1 MSYNKDTDYQA
12 KINEAA
18 EKGDYVSAAKYE
30 QSRNEKIDGENLGYQ
45 KTNKYSGWLDKVD
58 YGTVINQ
65 KISEGASKTSVAD
78 TLHKRVQK
86 ASTTEGLQKYAY
98 DDIYQKAV
106 SYIMNSSV
114 DFEPSRAYR
123 DTYSQK
129 IDSALESILNRKAFS
144 YDVMNDD
151 IYKYY
156 LRMYQREGRRAMEDT
171 LGKVSENTGGLASSY
186 ATAAASQAYNYY
198 SQKSADI
205 IPELYNDAYERYIDS
220 LNADIKELDIL
231 QGLSN
236 NEYDR
241 FYKDRE
247 FDYKKYIDGKE
258 IELDRG
264 NADRDYEL
272 AIRKLEEEISQNERD
287 DQAEAQERLRE
298 EALNKWKILG
308 YLDEESARILN
319 LPAGL
324 KTSDYQ
330 YKLAQEYKIYNK

>member
-30 QSRNEKIDGENLGYQ
+30 QSRNAKIDGENLGYQ
-45 KTNKYSGWLDKVD
+45 KTNKYAGWLSDVD

-65 KISEGASKTSVAD
+65 KISEGASKASVAD
-78 TLHKRVQK
+78 TLQKRVHK

-98 DDIYQKAV
+98 DDIYEKAIR
-106 SYIMNSSV
+106 YIMDSSV
-114 DFEPSRAYR
+114 DFEPSREYK
-123 DTYSQK
+123 DTYSKK
-129 IDSALESILNRKAFS
+129 IDIALNSILNRKAFS
-144 YDVMNDD
+144 YDVRTDEL
-151 IYKYY
+151 YKYY
-156 LRMYQREGRRAMEDT
+156 LEMYQREGLRAMEDT
-171 LGKVSENTGGLASSY
+171 LGKASENTGGLASSY

-198 SQKSADI
+198 NKKSADI
-205 IPELYNDAYERYIDS
+205 IPELYNDAYERYMDS
-220 LNADIKELDIL
+220 LEADIKELGIL
-231 QGLSN
+231 QELSN
-236 NEYDR
+236 EEYDR

-258 IELDRG
+258 LEIKKSDS
-264 NADRDYEL
+264 DRDYEL
-272 AIRKLEEEISQNERD
+272 AIRKLEEESEQNEKEL
-287 DQAEAQERLRE
+287 QAESEERLRE

-308 YLDEESARILN
+308 YLDEESAKILN

-324 KTSDYQ
+324 KTSDYR

>member
-1 MSYNKDTDYQA
+1 MSYKKDTDYQA

-18 EKGDYVSAAKYE
+18 AKGDYISAAKYE
-30 QSRNEKIDGENLGYQ
+30 QSRNAKIDGENLGYQ
-45 KTNKYSGWLDKVD
+45 KTNKYAGWLEGTD
-58 YGTVINQ
+58 YGIEIEN
-65 KISEGASKTSVAD
+65 KISSGASKASVAD
-78 TLHKRVQK
+78 TLQKRVQK

-98 DDIYQKAV
+98 DDIYKKAV
-106 SYIMNSSV
+106 NYIMNSNV
-114 DFEPSRAYR
+114 DFEPTREHR
-123 DTYSQK
+123 DTYSHR
-129 IDSALESILNRKAFS
+129 IDSALQNILNREAFS

-156 LRMYQREGRRAMEDT
+156 LEMYQREGRRAMEDT
-171 LGKVSENTGGLASSY
+171 LGKISENTGGLASSY
-186 ATAAASQAYNYY
+186 ATAAANQAYNYY

-205 IPELYNDAYERYIDS
+205 IPELYKDAYERYTDS
-220 LNADIKELDIL
+220 LEADIKGLGIL
-231 QGLSN
+231 QELSN
-236 NEYDR
+236 EEYNR

-247 FDYKKYIDGKE
+247 FNYKKYIDAKDLE
-258 IELDRG
+258 IKKS
-264 NADRDYEL
+264 NSDRDYEL
-272 AIRKLEEEISQNERD
+272 AIRKLEEEISQNKKESD
-287 DQAEAQERLRE
+287 AKSQEKLRE